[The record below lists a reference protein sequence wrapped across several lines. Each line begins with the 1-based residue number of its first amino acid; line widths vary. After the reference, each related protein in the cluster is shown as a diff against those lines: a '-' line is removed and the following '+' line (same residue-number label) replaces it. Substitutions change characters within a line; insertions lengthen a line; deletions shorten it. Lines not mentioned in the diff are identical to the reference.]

1 MFESCKTPLP
11 IPVFAL
17 FCAAAAMPPPAALA
31 ADDTS
36 AEIVEF
42 DAGDGIIPDHGIEG
56 SCSYFGV
63 DREKYAAAGA
73 AGDLS
78 RMTQRAVLTNN
89 VMQAIGYTGSA
100 GARTR
105 GGLFRIDAAAPP
117 SGPCAGIDDCIQRK
131 AEAAGAPM
139 AALTTDA
146 EFLRR
151 ATLDLTGRIPTP
163 EEVTAFLADASADK
177 RTRAV
182 ERLLAT
188 PQWADRWTMFFGDL
202 FRNTRV
208 TAQVNRYPHGR
219 DSFHLFLLQSLRQN
233 MPYDR
238 MAQEMIAADGFSD
251 GRTYP
256 IATAGNGRRYPGG
269 YRDYAHFNQIY
280 NNYGANPVKP
290 SPVGYIVGGRTTGG
304 PVQDTYDSLAFF
316 TARDFL
322 GLGQMDC
329 VLCHDGA
336 GHLDDLS
343 VWGAA
348 AKRLEG
354 WSMAAYFSVIQRYQ
368 AWRVPGRTLPN
379 NPNNGRRVNANYYY
393 IADLPSGAVQQVRRN
408 GLVIDLAG
416 QYLGQTAGGNR
427 PDRLHDAQFVAPD
440 YPFAPEAKA
449 QAAVSQSLPLR
460 RQLGLYLTAD
470 PQFSRAIV
478 NYIWKEFFSR
488 GIVEPADQFDP
499 ARLDPANP
507 PPAPWEIQPS
517 HPQLLEWLA
526 DGFREN
532 DYNLKWLMREIAV
545 SRTYQLSSRFEGAF
559 NPTYEKYF
567 VRHNVKRL
575 PAEQIHDAIVA
586 AGGIPVSYN
595 ASRSLRGL
603 NFAVQLPDTADVPT
617 GRTGFQA
624 RMFLDAFLRG
634 DREATPRSG
643 VGSPLQA
650 LQLMNGRLITQR
662 VRSNAGVLAQL
673 LDQADNA
680 LVTSLY
686 LRVLS
691 RPPSPEELSHGVR
704 MLSSSGN
711 RAAQASNLMWA
722 MLNKTDFYFN
732 Y

>member
-1 MFESCKTPLP
+1 MIASWKAILS
-11 IPVFAL
+11 IPVFVWL
-17 FCAAAAMPPPAALA
+17 LAAAAASPPAALA
-31 ADDTS
+31 TDDVSVET
-36 AEIVEF
+36 VEF
-42 DAGDGIIPDHGIEG
+42 DIGDGIVPEHGA
-56 SCSYFGV
+56 CSYFGV
-63 DREKYAAAGA
+63 DREKYLGAGV
-73 AGDLS
+73 AGDWR
-78 RMTQRAVLTNN
+78 RMKQRAALTNN
-89 VMQAIGYTGSA
+89 VMQAIGSTRNPGP
-100 GARTR
+100 RTR
-105 GGLFRIDAAAPP
+105 GDLFRIDNTPPP
-117 SGPCAGIDDCIQRK
+117 SGTCAGIDDCIRRK
-131 AEAAGAPM
+131 ATAAGVPM
-139 AALTTDA
+139 AELTTDA

-151 ATLDLTGRIPTP
+151 ASLDLTGRIPAP
-163 EEVTAFLADASADK
+163 EEVTAFLADASPDK
-177 RTRAV
+177 RTQAV

-208 TAQVNRYPHGR
+208 TAQVNRYPNGR

-238 MAQEMIAADGFSD
+238 MAQEMIAASGFSD

-256 IATAGNGRRYPGG
+256 LATAGNGRKYPGG
-269 YRDYAHFNQIY
+269 YSDFAHFDRIYNDYA
-280 NNYGANPVKP
+280 GNPVTA

-336 GHLDDLS
+336 GHLDALS

-354 WSMAAYFSVIQRYQ
+354 WRMAAYFSVIQRYQ

-379 NPNNGRRVNANYYY
+379 NPQNGRRVNANYYY
-393 IADLPSGAVQQVRRN
+393 IEDLPSGTVQRVRQN
-408 GLVIDLAG
+408 GRLVDLAG
-416 QYLGQTAGGNR
+416 QYLGQTEGGNR
-427 PDRLHDAQFVAPD
+427 PDRLHNAQFVAPD

-460 RQLGLYLTAD
+460 RQLGLHLTAD
-470 PQFSRAIV
+470 PQFARAIV

-488 GIVEPADQFDP
+488 GIVEPADQFDL

-507 PPAPWEIQPS
+507 PPDPWDIQPS

-526 DGFREN
+526 AGFREN
-532 DYNLKWLMREIAV
+532 GYNLKWLMREIAT
-545 SRTYQLSSRFEGAF
+545 SRTYQLSSRFDGAF
-559 NPTYEKYF
+559 NPTHEKYF

-586 AGGIPVSYN
+586 AGGIPVRYN

-603 NFAVQLPDTADVPT
+603 SFAAQFPDVYEMPP
-617 GRTGFQA
+617 GRGGFQT
-624 RMFLDAFLRG
+624 RMFLDAFFRG
-634 DREATPRSG
+634 DRETTPRSG
-643 VGSPLQA
+643 AGSPLQA
-650 LQLMNGRLITQR
+650 LQLMNGRLVAQR
-662 VRSNAGVLAQL
+662 VRSAAGALEAL
-673 LDQADNA
+673 LDQPDDA

-691 RPPSPEELSHGVR
+691 RMPSPEELSLGVR
-704 MLSSSGN
+704 TLGNGN
-711 RAAQASNLMWA
+711 REAQASNLMWA
-722 MLNKTDFYFN
+722 MFNKTDFYFN